1 MTDPILGTPRFHVGD
16 RVRIRRSNG
25 WKGPI
30 IEWRGPLGPGG
41 AQVYRVQIGDDP
53 EIDYTEVREDQL
65 VRLRPKA
72 GRAAS
77 TDHKPADGPPP
88 AATGA

>member
-1 MTDPILGTPRFHVGD
+1 MTDPVLGTPLFKLGD
-16 RVRIRRSNG
+16 RVRIRRGYG

-53 EIDYTEVREDQL
+53 EKDYTEVREDQL
-65 VRLRPKA
+65 VLLPPK
-72 GRAAS
+72 GDR
-77 TDHKPADGPPP
+77 
-88 AATGA
+88 